1 MIRRPPR
8 STRTDTLFP
17 YTTLFRSLPMLA
29 ERGIPD
35 GMAVFAAAMIGPMQ
49 VAGRL
54 AMMAVERQVS
64 NRGITVACFLSV
76 SLATVSLM
84 TASLVPIM
92 LVPFVL
98 LQGSGRSDER
108 RGGEGWCSTVR
119 SGWSPE

>member
-1 MIRRPPR
+1 
-8 STRTDTLFP
+8 
-17 YTTLFRSLPMLA
+17 MLA

-54 AMMAVERQVS
+54 AMMAVERHVS

-92 LVPFVL
+92 LVPFVI
-98 LQGSGRSDER
+98 LQGSGHGVRSEER
-108 RGGEGWCSTVR
+108 RVGNECVSTCR
-119 SGWSPE
+119 SRWSPYH